1 MAHREPTIC
10 KLNLLQQVML
20 VWEEIHPYN
29 AGHVV
34 RLRGRADVASLQAA
48 VRTACRLAGVGTLVL
63 DQKQRRY
70 RYEPIGDIE
79 VHEITRADPAVVT
92 LCRTVTEELNT
103 PFPDAPHH
111 PVRWQVLDDPIS
123 ESHYLLAIYHHLAAD
138 SFSVRLLVRRV
149 LNRYCQTSLPEG
161 EEPLQMLP
169 PVYGRVMRHHYRQLG
184 YVKTLLRAV
193 RLYFRLRH
201 VHRLPEL
208 SARGDRSAFVLFETP
223 DGLIGELSAACKAR
237 RLSVQEA
244 FLAALFAA
252 MAETTPDRRRHPRRS
267 GLALATVLDGR
278 GEANDDLSACFG
290 LYLGQSVT
298 VIAQSDL
305 ADFARILARV
315 GEEMRREKAEKR
327 FVGPHWNFLIAVLL
341 RRYFSV
347 RGTRAWY
354 RKVYPLS
361 AGLSNVRL
369 DARWFGAGGD
379 RILDYIR
386 ISPTGPALPLV
397 LTPTTIENR
406 LNLAVTYR
414 ESSFS
419 RPDVLKL
426 LEVFVEKLER
436 FASHGQGA
444 FSKRL

>member
-1 MAHREPTIC
+1 MAHRAPTTC

-20 VWEEIHPYN
+20 LWEEIHPYN
-29 AGHVV
+29 AGHLV

-48 VRTACRLAGVGTLVL
+48 VQTACRLAGVGTLVL
-63 DQKQRRY
+63 DQGKRRY
-70 RYEPIGDIE
+70 HYEPFGDIE
-79 VHEITRADPAVVT
+79 VHEIRRADSALVT
-92 LCRTVTEELNT
+92 LCRTITKELNT
-103 PFPDAPHH
+103 HFPDAPHH

-123 ESHYLLAIYHHLAAD
+123 DSHYLLAIYHHLAAD

-149 LNRYCQTSLPEG
+149 LNRYCQSSPPEA
-161 EEPLQMLP
+161 EEPLQMHP
-169 PVYGRVMRHHYRQLG
+169 PEYRRVMRHHYRQLG
-184 YVKTLLRAV
+184 YIKTLLRAV

-201 VHRLPEL
+201 VHRVRDLHAGGE
-208 SARGDRSAFVLFETP
+208 RSGFVVFETP
-223 DGLIGELSAACKAR
+223 DGLISDLSAACKAR
-237 RLSVQEA
+237 GLSVQEA

-252 MAETTPDRRRHPRRS
+252 IAEVTPDRRQHPRRS
-267 GLALATVLDGR
+267 GLALATILDGR

-290 LYLGQSVT
+290 LYIGQSVT
-298 VIAQSDL
+298 VIPRSDL
-305 ADFARILARV
+305 ADFARIFARV
-315 GEEMRREKAEKR
+315 GEERRREKGEKR

-369 DARWFGAGGD
+369 DARWFGDGGD
-379 RILDYIR
+379 RVLDYIR

-419 RPDVLKL
+419 HPDVLKL
-426 LEVFVEKLER
+426 LEIFVEKLER
-436 FASHGQGA
+436 FAGHGRGTS
-444 FSKRL
+444 SKLL